1 MRNEY
6 FFLPF
11 LFHQGFL
18 VRFIKNFIDLRTFF
32 FLYLL
37 SNSIKWMKQFA
48 ESVLLN
54 YINSQ

>member
-1 MRNEY
+1 MKVEY
-6 FFLPF
+6 FFISFP
-11 LFHQGFL
+11 FHQGFL

-54 YINSQ
+54 YITSQ